1 MVCCNCANKKGWYGD
16 PKGKAGTFFECGC
29 DCHKHGNKYPEKK
42 MKTFLKKNPENNP
55 KVRDFPKWFEND
67 KKDKIQQKK
76 DIRAE
81 RGE

>member
-1 MVCCNCANKKGWYGD
+1 MVCCNCANQNGWYGD
-16 PKGKAGTFFECGC
+16 PKGKAGTFFKCGC
-29 DCHKHGNKYPEKK
+29 DCHNHNKVYPEKK
-42 MKTFLKKNPENNP
+42 MKTYLKNNPENNA
-55 KVRDFPKWFEND
+55 KVKDFPKWFEND